1 MSEQEVPASICQRII
16 IKFLTAECV
25 SPSEIFTRLQAQFG
39 EDCLS
44 KTRVYSWAKEF
55 REGRDRVENQPHP
68 RRPRTSVTPET
79 TEQVEQ
85 LILNNRRIAVR
96 EISEEVGISI
106 GSAEHIIHQELGF
119 SKVSARWVPRLL
131 TDEQKEKRVDV
142 CQQLLRRYEDEG
154 SQFLEAIVTC
164 DETWVH
170 HSTPESKRASMQW
183 RHPDSPPPRKAKTT
197 ASAGKV
203 MATIFW
209 DFKGVLH
216 IDFLHGRKTINAQY
230 YSSLLTE
237 DVKPAIRGKR
247 RKSQSSVIFLQDNAR
262 PHTAALTRETL
273 EQLKWTVLPHPPY
286 SPDLA
291 PSDYHLFG
299 PLKEFLGGKKFQSDA
314 EVQSV
319 VQNWM
324 NQQPKSFFENG
335 IKSLPDRWR
344 KCVDIAGDYIEK

>member
-1 MSEQEVPASICQRII
+1 
-16 IKFLTAECV
+16 
-25 SPSEIFTRLQAQFG
+25 
-39 EDCLS
+39 
-44 KTRVYSWAKEF
+44 
-55 REGRDRVENQPHP
+55 
-68 RRPRTSVTPET
+68 
-79 TEQVEQ
+79 
-85 LILNNRRIAVR
+85 
-96 EISEEVGISI
+96 
-106 GSAEHIIHQELGF
+106 
-119 SKVSARWVPRLL
+119 
-131 TDEQKEKRVDV
+131 
-142 CQQLLRRYEDEG
+142 
-154 SQFLEAIVTC
+154 
-164 DETWVH
+164 
-170 HSTPESKRASMQW
+170 
-183 RHPDSPPPRKAKTT
+183 
-197 ASAGKV
+197 